1 MGPRLLMLDD
11 NEGQIAGAPAM
22 TRLRQL
28 AEVTVLDRPLAD
40 GDLDGL
46 TEVEV
51 LLAIRERT
59 RLDRRLLDRLPRLE
73 LVLQTGGH
81 AYHVDEET
89 ATGRGIVVALGRRAR
104 MPSASVPELTF
115 GLMLAVLR
123 RIHPLASQL
132 AAGGWPEAL
141 GGTLAGR
148 TLGVLGRRARMPS
161 ASVPELTFGLMLA
174 VLRRIHPLASQLA
187 AGDWPEAM
195 GGTLAGRTLGVL
207 GLGRHGRPVAR
218 IAAAFGMPV
227 LAWDRDPG
235 RDYPDDE
242 PVAERLPLDDLLER
256 SDVVSVHLKLSPAS
270 TGLLDAGRL
279 ARMRPGAIL
288 INTARGAIVDE
299 SALVAALADGRLG
312 GAGLDVF
319 STEPLP
325 ADHPLRTAPNVVLTP
340 HIGWKVAEV
349 FAEWAEIA
357 ADQLAA
363 WLAGRLPASEVLN
376 PAAAQI
382 PRDRLGGLA
391 RE

>member
-1 MGPRLLMLDD
+1 MGPRLLVLDD
-11 NEGQIAGAPAM
+11 YEGRITGAPAM
-22 TRLRQL
+22 ARLRDL

-46 TEVEV
+46 AEVKV
-51 LLAIRERT
+51 LLAVRERT
-59 RLDRRLLDRLPRLE
+59 PLDRHLLDRLPQLE

-81 AYHVDEET
+81 AYHVDQEA
-89 ATGRGIVVALGRRAR
+89 ATRQGIVVALSRRAT

-123 RIHPLASQL
+123 RIHPLAGQ
-132 AAGGWPEAL
+132 
-141 GGTLAGR
+141 
-148 TLGVLGRRARMPS
+148 M
-161 ASVPELTFGLMLA
+161 
-174 VLRRIHPLASQLA
+174 A
-187 AGDWPEAM
+187 AGDWPAAM
-195 GGTLAGRTLGVL
+195 GGTLAGRTLGIL

-218 IAAAFGMPV
+218 IAAAFGMLV
-227 LAWDRDPG
+227 LAWDRDPR

-299 SALVAALADGRLG
+299 QALVAALVAGRLA

-319 STEPLP
+319 ATEPLP
-325 ADHPLRTAPNVVLTP
+325 ADHPLRTIPNVVLTP

-363 WLAGRLPASEVLN
+363 WLAGRLPATEVLD
-376 PAAAQI
+376 PAAAQV
-382 PRDRLGGLA
+382 PRHRLGGLE
-391 RE
+391 RR

>member
-1 MGPRLLMLDD
+1 MVPRLLVLDD
-11 NEGQIAGAPAM
+11 YEGRIAGAPAM
-22 TRLRQL
+22 ARLRDL
-28 AEVTVLDRPLAD
+28 AEVTLLQR
-40 GDLDGL
+40 
-46 TEVEV
+46 

-59 RLDRRLLDRLPRLE
+59 RLDRHLLDRLPRLE

-81 AYHVDEET
+81 AYHVDQEA

-115 GLMLAVLR
+115 GLMLALLR
-123 RIHPLASQL
+123 RIHPLAGQL
-132 AAGGWPEAL
+132 AD
-141 GGTLAGR
+141 
-148 TLGVLGRRARMPS
+148 
-161 ASVPELTFGLMLA
+161 
-174 VLRRIHPLASQLA
+174 
-187 AGDWPEAM
+187 GDWPEAM
-195 GGTLAGRTLGVL
+195 GGTLAGRTLGIL

-235 RDYPDDE
+235 REYPDDGT
-242 PVAERLPLDDLLER
+242 VAERLPLEELLER
-256 SDVVSVHLKLSPAS
+256 SDVVSVHLKLSPESA
-270 TGLLDAGRL
+270 GLLDAGRL

-299 SALVAALADGRLG
+299 QALVAALEAGRLA

-319 STEPLP
+319 VTEPLP
-325 ADHPLRTAPNVVLTP
+325 ADHPLRTVPNVVLTP
-340 HIGWKVAEV
+340 HIGWKVDEV

-363 WLAGRLPASEVLN
+363 WLAGRLPATEVLD
-376 PAAAQI
+376 PAAGQV
-382 PRDRLGGLA
+382 PRSRLGGLE

>member
-1 MGPRLLMLDD
+1 MGPRLLVLDD
-11 NEGQIAGAPAM
+11 YEGQIVGAPAM
-22 TRLRQL
+22 TRLRAL
-28 AEVTVLDRPLAD
+28 AQVTVLDRPLAD
-40 GDLDGL
+40 GDLDSL
-46 TEVEV
+46 TEVQV

-73 LVLQTGGH
+73 LILQTGGH

-123 RIHPLASQL
+123 RIHPLAGQL
-132 AAGGWPEAL
+132 AG
-141 GGTLAGR
+141 
-148 TLGVLGRRARMPS
+148 
-161 ASVPELTFGLMLA
+161 
-174 VLRRIHPLASQLA
+174 
-187 AGDWPEAM
+187 GDWPEAM

-242 PVAERLPLDDLLER
+242 PVTERLPLDDLLDR

-270 TGLLDAGRL
+270 TGLLDASRL

-299 SALVAALADGRLG
+299 PALVAALAGGRLG

-319 STEPLP
+319 GTEPLP

-363 WLAGRLPASEVLN
+363 WLAGRLPAGEVLN
-376 PAAAQI
+376 PAAAQV
-382 PRDRLGGLA
+382 PRDRLGGLG
-391 RE
+391 